1 MTVLGD
7 ILAKEAEG
15 AETLRHKGLES
26 DKPLESRSVGTDEA
40 SRPAVHLSGKQTEA
54 RDLRAPFRLL
64 AA

>member
-1 MTVLGD
+1 MKIPGD
-7 ILAKEAEG
+7 SAQAEAEG